1 MLYGGVIGSLF
12 PEIRASTAADD
23 GVTVRFWRVTTT
35 VARPKRSASN
45 RRRQIGERN
54 GSLVTFETE
63 EDRSLSNG
71 EEETLKPLQVAI
83 TEAQRERERELRK
96 RASSER
102 VKCHV
107 AAYKMIITPI
117 IVQNTS

>member
-83 TEAQRERERELRK
+83 TEAQRERERE
-96 RASSER
+96 SCVSEQAQR
-102 VKCHV
+102 ELNATWRH
-107 AAYKMIITPI
+107 IR
-117 IVQNTS
+117 

>member
-1 MLYGGVIGSLF
+1 
-12 PEIRASTAADD
+12 
-23 GVTVRFWRVTTT
+23 
-35 VARPKRSASN
+35 
-45 RRRQIGERN
+45 
-54 GSLVTFETE
+54 VTFETE

-107 AAYKMIITPI
+107 AAYQMIITPI